1 MNPKYRFFLQINEG
15 GEKFAAN
22 PVFSDDATLDYELEN
37 NQRFYRAKLSG
48 TFKFV
53 RQDFAKI
60 MAAAF
65 DTVYYFYIEKSND
78 WGQTWTQYYKS
89 MFMRTDCTINEN
101 DQVVTVQ
108 PNPIDQYNDVLAGLE
123 KEYNL
128 ISLAPEIKRI
138 TLQKRPLIQIYIPGE
153 NIVSC
158 FLGGLSWEQDANPV
172 EDSNELESTY
182 HFANITN
189 LASIE
194 LKVGTPANATE
205 QQYLVSNTWI
215 NEVVGTYVG
224 ELSGSYKFVNADNGY
239 YIQADNPGNNG
250 RYSLYTPQGT
260 KLASTAILSGTD
272 PTKFGSNFAFEY
284 SYVSGYEESGAEI
297 YSTFD
302 FLYQYFGRN
311 IPIMGRYLLDVETIS
326 GLTTYLLPTDD
337 IVGNNRNYR
346 RAIGYAVSN
355 IVILSTNFS
364 DVPTEYGLADN
375 GKYYRPPYSE
385 FGQKYYPIARTQ
397 WNNYSIWFAFHVFD
411 DVLESQGRKAY
422 TLRDSYPIS
431 SIISVL
437 LQQFAPGIVHE
448 PEPEYSRFL
457 YRDTNPITGYEF
469 RLFVSPKSNILVGD
483 YQTPVQKAPATLK
496 QFLDMLRNTFQ
507 LYWHIEGNKF
517 CIEHISYYRNGGTY
531 EGNPVVGYDLTQLE
545 NIRNGKK
552 WAFGT
557 SEYSFD
563 KENMPERYEFT
574 WGDDV
579 TDAFEGQPMQIV
591 SKYVQPGKIEEINI
605 GGFNPDIDLMLL
617 NPEAISQDGFA
628 LFAAVYNYN
637 TGQYELPFVR
647 RDVDNITYYLQ
658 NGFLAMVN
666 LQPQYWLYDMPA
678 RNLIVNGVQVWAYG
692 IQRRKSQT
700 LTFPVGDDDPDLLQL
715 VKTYI
720 GNGQYEKISINL
732 SSRTAEATLKYDTE

>member
-1 MNPKYRFFLQINEG
+1 MQINEG

-22 PVFSDDATLDYELEN
+22 PVFSDDVTLDYELEN

-53 RQDFAKI
+53 RQDFARI

-89 MFMRTDCTINEN
+89 MFMRTDCTINDN
-101 DQVVTVQ
+101 DQIITVQ

-138 TLQKRPLIQIYIPGE
+138 NLQKRPLIQIYVPGD

-158 FLGGLSWEQDANPV
+158 FLTGLSWEQDANAVDNV
-172 EDSNELESTY
+172 EELENTY
-182 HFANITN
+182 HFAKITN
-189 LASIE
+189 FVAITLQNRNPSNEIE
-194 LKVGTPANATE
+194 EQFVYANP
-205 QQYLVSNTWI
+205 WI
-215 NEVVGTYVG
+215 VEAVGTYVG
-224 ELSGSYKFVNADNGY
+224 ELAGEYRFTNNQTGY
-239 YIQADNPGNNG
+239 YIKANNPGNTG
-250 RYSLYTPQGT
+250 RYSLYNPQGE
-260 KLASTAILSGTD
+260 KLADTEILTTID
-272 PTKFGSNFAFEY
+272 PTVYGANFAFKY
-284 SYVSGYEESGAEI
+284 PYVSGYDDESGAEI
-297 YSTFD
+297 YSNFD
-302 FLYQYFGRN
+302 FLYQYIGLN

-326 GLTTYLLPTDD
+326 GLTTYELPIDD
-337 IVGNNRNYR
+337 IVGDNRNYR
-346 RAIGYAVSN
+346 RAIGYADNDV
-355 IVILSTNFS
+355 VTLSTRLS
-364 DVPTEYGLADN
+364 DTPTEYGLANND
-375 GKYYRPPYSE
+375 KYYLPPYSI
-385 FGQKYYPIARTQ
+385 FGQKFYPIARTT
-397 WNNYSIWFAFHVFD
+397 WGNYSIWFAFHVFD
-411 DVLESQGRKAY
+411 EILEQQGRKPY

-431 SIISVL
+431 SVISVL

-457 YRDTNPITGYEF
+457 YRDENPITGYEF

-531 EGNPVVGYDLTQLE
+531 EENPIVGYDLTQLE

-552 WAFGT
+552 WSFGT

-563 KENMPERYEFT
+563 KEDMPERYQFT

-617 NPEAISQDGFA
+617 NPEAMSQDGFA

-692 IQRRKSQT
+692 IQRRKSQSIN
-700 LTFPVGDDDPDLLQL
+700 FPVGDDEPELLGL
-715 VKTYI
+715 VKTQI
-720 GNGQYEKISINL
+720 GSGQIEKISINL
-732 SSRTAEATLKYDTE
+732 SSRTAKATLKYDTE

>member
-22 PVFSDDATLDYELEN
+22 PVFSDDVTLDYELEN

-48 TFKFV
+48 TFKFL

-89 MFMRTDCTINEN
+89 IFMRTDCTINDD
-101 DQVVTVQ
+101 DQVITVQ

-172 EDSNELESTY
+172 SDIGELESTY
-182 HFANITN
+182 YFAKIISI
-189 LASIE
+189 ASIT
-194 LKVGTPANATE
+194 LSVGTPGNTSE
-205 QQYLVSNTWI
+205 QQILNANPWI
-215 NEVVGTYVG
+215 NEAVGTYVG
-224 ELSGSYKFVNADNGY
+224 ELSGNYKFINVDNGY
-239 YIQADNPGNNG
+239 YIQANNPGNKG
-250 RYSLYTPQGT
+250 RYSLYNEKGEKMGETPRYT
-260 KLASTAILSGTD
+260 DVD
-272 PTKFGSNFAFEY
+272 PTVGYFRFEMA
-284 SYVSGYEESGAEI
+284 YVSGYEDESGAEI
-297 YSTFD
+297 YSEYSY
-302 FLYQYFGRN
+302 LVARAKRN
-311 IPIMGRYLLDVETIS
+311 IPIMGRYLLDVETIAD
-326 GLTTYLLPTDD
+326 LTTYPLPTDD

-346 RAIGYAVSN
+346 RAIGYAVSGT
-355 IVILSTNFS
+355 IVWSTNFS
-364 DVPTEYGLADN
+364 DNPTEYGLADN
-375 GKYYRPPYSE
+375 GKYYRPPYSIY
-385 FGQKYYPIARTQ
+385 GQKFYPIARTQ
-397 WNNYSIWFAFHVFD
+397 WGNYSIWFAFHILD
-411 DVLESQGRKAY
+411 DALEQKGRKPY
-422 TLRDSYPIS
+422 TLRDSYPIY

-563 KENMPERYEFT
+563 KENMPERYQFT

-579 TDAFEGQPMQIV
+579 TDAFEGQPMQII

-617 NPEAISQDGFA
+617 NPEAMSQDGFA

-700 LTFPVGDDDPDLLQL
+700 VTFPIGNDDPDLMGL
-715 VKTYI
+715 VKTQI
-720 GNGQYEKISINL
+720 GNGQFEKISINL
-732 SSRTAEATLKYDTE
+732 SSRTAKATLKHDTE

>member
-22 PVFSDDATLDYELEN
+22 PVFSDDVTLDYELEN

-205 QQYLVSNTWI
+205 QQYLASNTWI

-224 ELSGSYKFVNADNGY
+224 ELSGNYKFVNADNGY
-239 YIQADNPGNNG
+239 YIQANMPGQNG
-250 RYSLYTPQGT
+250 RYSLYSPQGV
-260 KLASTAILSGTD
+260 KLAETAILNGTD

-284 SYVSGYEESGAEI
+284 FYVSGYEESGAEI

-311 IPIMGRYLLDVETIS
+311 IPIMGRYLLDVETIAD
-326 GLTTYLLPTDD
+326 LTTYPLPTDD

-346 RAIGYAVSN
+346 RAIGYAVSGT
-355 IVILSTNFS
+355 IVLSTNFS
-364 DVPTEYGLADN
+364 DNPTEYGLADN
-375 GKYYRPPYSE
+375 GKYYRPPYSIY
-385 FGQKYYPIARTQ
+385 GQKFYPIARTQ
-397 WNNYSIWFAFHVFD
+397 WGNYSIWFAFHLFD
-411 DVLESQGRKAY
+411 DVLEQKGRKPY

-457 YRDTNPITGYEF
+457 YRNTNPITGYEF

-531 EGNPVVGYDLTQLE
+531 AGNPVVGYDLTQLE
-545 NIRNGKK
+545 NIRNGQK

-563 KENMPERYEFT
+563 KENMPERYQFT

-591 SKYVQPGKIEEINI
+591 SRYVQPGKIEEINI

-617 NPEAISQDGFA
+617 NPEVMSQDGFA

-700 LTFPVGDDDPDLLQL
+700 VTFPIGNNDPDLMGL
-715 VKTYI
+715 VKTQI
-720 GNGQYEKISINL
+720 GNGQFEKISINL
-732 SSRTAEATLKYDTE
+732 SSRTAKATLKHDTE